1 MRVGDLT
8 LYDSLAGQLDAQQS
22 SIGTLDNELSSGRKL
37 NAPSDDPIGVVNAMA
52 YTSQVSQLASTT
64 SSATTASSWLGLGGD
79 AVNSMLGVL
88 QTARTLMV
96 QALNSGGQTN
106 QSYAAIAQQVQGI
119 TQQLV
124 SLGNT
129 TYAGTAIFAG
139 TAAVQAPFSAAG
151 AYSGN
156 EQSFTIQVGPGSPT
170 DVSVPGTFLFGGG
183 TSGVQSVFTT
193 LQNFANDLA
202 AGPAAAGVNLQN
214 DLNDLDANIGLA
226 ETAATTIGQ
235 ATDRVQAASSAAA
248 SQSTTVQGDLA
259 TTEDVDVASASTQ
272 LQSELA
278 SYQSALYAISQTVPE
293 SLAQFL
299 H

>member
-1 MRVGDLT
+1 
-8 LYDSLAGQLDAQQS
+8 
-22 SIGTLDNELSSGRKL
+22 
-37 NAPSDDPIGVVNAMA
+37 
-52 YTSQVSQLASTT
+52 
-64 SSATTASSWLGLGGD
+64 
-79 AVNSMLGVL
+79 
-88 QTARTLMV
+88 MV